1 MKSILGAEEKQEE
14 MASLL
19 TRSISTS
26 YSYLEDFVSTLS
38 PLVAQYFKNQGQL
51 SKIADLTSADY
62 FTIREWMER
71 WRKELQEIT
80 KLNEEHD
87 SAVFVLNFKAVKEM
101 AIQCSNMCLS
111 KVKEIVP
118 KILESALKREDAE
131 LRESLRLM

>member
-1 MKSILGAEEKQEE
+1 

-38 PLVAQYFKNQGQL
+38 PLVGQYFKNQSQL
-51 SKIADLTSADY
+51 SKIADLTSTDF

-71 WRKELQEIT
+71 WRKELQENT

-87 SAVFVLNFKAVKEM
+87 SAVFVLNFKTVKEM

-118 KILESALKREDAE
+118 KILESALKR
-131 LRESLRLM
+131 

>member
-1 MKSILGAEEKQEE
+1 M
-14 MASLL
+14 
-19 TRSISTS
+19 
-26 YSYLEDFVSTLS
+26 
-38 PLVAQYFKNQGQL
+38 
-51 SKIADLTSADY
+51 
-62 FTIREWMER
+62 
-71 WRKELQEIT
+71 T

-131 LRESLRLM
+131 LRESLRLMEVNPIGIQVFIVFQHNKINITARI